1 MALKLNFNICQD
13 ASCMYFRFSE
23 TTGEYS
29 TSNQTGWNT
38 PNTALADA
46 VKAELII
53 TKPNNTSITLDI
65 TQGNNTSTNLDN
77 FPTIDSTREYV
88 IDSYNLG
95 YTASSSLGPI
105 NDGMYKFEYRVTL
118 DDNSIVTRTNKF
130 FAKCQLSCKVSKILA
145 DIGITEC
152 DCSSGKEKED
162 ALIIWTLFKSLEENT
177 KCNTELNKL
186 NDLYNTVN
194 TLVNLF
200 DSDCGCN

>member
-13 ASCMYFRFSE
+13 ASCKYFRFSE
-23 TTGEYS
+23 TTGAYS
-29 TSNQTGWNT
+29 ASNLNGWNT
-38 PNTALADA
+38 PNTPLADA

-53 TKPNNTSITLDI
+53 TKPNNTSVTLDI
-65 TQGNNTSTNLDN
+65 TEGNNTSTNLDD
-77 FPTIDSTREYV
+77 FPTTDSTREYV
-88 IDSYNLG
+88 INSYDLG
-95 YTASSSLGPI
+95 YTASSALGAI
-105 NDGMYKFEYRVTL
+105 SDGMYKFEYRVTL
-118 DDNSIVTRTNKF
+118 DDDSIITKTNKF
-130 FAKCQLSCKVSKILA
+130 FAKCQLECKVSKILA

-194 TLVNLF
+194 TLVTLF